1 MNHTPSHIFSKS
13 RLNGP
18 EVGIK
23 VAGNSPASTD
33 GSSPVIN
40 AAEGSTVIYAAPGAS
55 IGHLAGIKPTDDAI
69 PYEHKMITGHPAD
82 ALARLAKANRN
93 NWHAGGGD
101 RLQPL
106 RLQDAEGR
114 LREPPRP

>member
-1 MNHTPSHIFSKS
+1 VNHTPSHIFSKS

-55 IGHLAGIKPTDDAI
+55 IGHLAGIKPTAF
-69 PYEHKMITGHPAD
+69 G
-82 ALARLAKANRN
+82 
-93 NWHAGGGD
+93 
-101 RLQPL
+101 
-106 RLQDAEGR
+106 AEGGYR
-114 LREPPRP
+114 WTDVTIGQILQSNLLWAGVTVLGIVLLTRGRRT

>member
-23 VAGNSPASTD
+23 VAGNSPAD
-33 GSSPVIN
+33 GSAPVIN

-55 IGHLAGIKPTDDAI
+55 IGHLAGIKPTAF
-69 PYEHKMITGHPAD
+69 G
-82 ALARLAKANRN
+82 
-93 NWHAGGGD
+93 
-101 RLQPL
+101 
-106 RLQDAEGR
+106 AEGGYQWTDITVGQI
-114 LREPPRP
+114 LRSNLLWVGVTVFGIVLLTRGRKV